1 MLVFFVYIC
10 GDTHSKDSI
19 QMLSSTE
26 LSLAQNIIN
35 ATPKGLFSL
44 SQIYGSHWKNIPSPK
59 SFGIRFKASVR
70 AGQLRNIKIVERDI
84 QNHTIYE
91 IF

>member
-1 MLVFFVYIC
+1 
-10 GDTHSKDSI
+10 
-19 QMLSSTE
+19 MLSPTE
-26 LSLAQNIIN
+26 LSQAQNIIN

-44 SQIYGSHWKNIPSPK
+44 SKIYSSHWKNILSPK
-59 SFGIRFKASVR
+59 NFGIRFKASVQ
-70 AGQLRNIKIVERDI
+70 AGQLQNIKIVKRDI